1 MRNPLKERKRFRA
14 PPKTLPPFPKN
25 GDAGTLNVLSSG
37 ASPRSSKNDYLDLSG
52 KFVHMKVSLFFPSFG
67 LGFEHIVKQ

>member
-14 PPKTLPPFPKN
+14 PPKALPAIPKN
-25 GDAGTLNVLSSG
+25 SEVGTLNVLSPG

-52 KFVHMKVSLFFPSFG
+52 KFGLMEVLRFFFG
-67 LGFEHIVKQ
+67 TLV